1 MGRPAG
7 NKEGM
12 SNESGTNPSD
22 ETRAAEEAEAQASH
36 RADRPATGEEAA
48 AAPSSAS
55 SETKTDYDEMAKRG
69 ADVKGEGE
77 LP

>member
-1 MGRPAG
+1 MP
-7 NKEGM
+7 GM

-22 ETRAAEEAEAQASH
+22 ETRAAEEAEAQAAH
-36 RADRPATGEEAA
+36 RPDRPPTSEESQ

-55 SETKTDYDEMAKRG
+55 PETEKGYDEMAKRG